1 MIKKV
6 IFVVSVL
13 AIGLWSC
20 SQNDDID
27 DNVSD
32 GDYVDVT
39 VGVNTKGLKS
49 IVYPTGGTSWDLDDY
64 VTILD
69 VDGAEQKF
77 VYSEESA
84 MSSGIFKGK
93 LKSNQGPQEYMAYH
107 IPDNITGELGVN
119 SDNHYTLCVS
129 GSTDI
134 TITEDGITSNSEW
147 FGKFCPMIA
156 IPARFDAG
164 ARKQNTNPKEF
175 LLQFHH
181 LTSMIEGRVSF
192 RQEVDE
198 QYMGITFD
206 RIKFEVKATNAVPF
220 YTKAVVDLTKYD
232 ADSQIE
238 DLNECILNF
247 GKEEDRVSSLSTTMI
262 MGDRTIGDLLEE
274 YKLSKLEF
282 FPIPIFALPT
292 DVPFLYTAS
301 ITFYDGDELK
311 LKLEGDGDASGLSPA
326 GLNVLNFDYRKVV
339 EVVR

>member
-27 DNVSD
+27 NNVTDS
-32 GDYVDVT
+32 DYVDVAI
-39 VGVNTKGLKS
+39 GVSSKGLKS
-49 IVYPTGGTSWDLDDY
+49 IVYPTGGTTWGLKDN
-64 VTILD
+64 VIVLD
-69 VDGAEQKF
+69 VDGIEQKF
-77 VYSEESA
+77 DYSEESA
-84 MSSGIFKGK
+84 MSSGVFKGK
-93 LKSNQGPQEYMAYH
+93 LKSNQGMQEYIAYH
-107 IPDNITGELGVN
+107 IPGNIKGKLSLNAE
-119 SDNHYTLCVS
+119 SHYTLCVS
-129 GSTDI
+129 GSSDI

-147 FGKFCPMIA
+147 FGKYCPMIA
-156 IPARFDAG
+156 IPGRFDAG
-164 ARKQNTNPKEF
+164 TRKANTNQKEF

-192 RQEVDE
+192 RPEVDE
-198 QYMGITFD
+198 QYMDITFD
-206 RIKFEVKATNAVPF
+206 RIKFEVKATNVVPF
-220 YTKAVVDLTKYD
+220 YTKSVVDLTKYD

-238 DLNECILNF
+238 DLNDCILNF
-247 GKEEDRVSSLSTTMI
+247 GEEEGRVNSLSTTMI

-292 DVPFLYTAS
+292 EVPFLYTAS

-339 EVVR
+339 EIAK